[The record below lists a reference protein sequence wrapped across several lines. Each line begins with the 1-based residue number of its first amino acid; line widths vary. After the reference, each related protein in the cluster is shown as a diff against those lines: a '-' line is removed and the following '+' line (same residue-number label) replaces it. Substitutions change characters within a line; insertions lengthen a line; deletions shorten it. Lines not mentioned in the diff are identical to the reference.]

1 VTASQTRAARSLLGW
16 NLVVQISAIEGIEQE
31 IHDASTLS
39 AIKATFEKAGII
51 FVGSTGVR
59 LKHDQEKGADAYGL
73 ASNVSARESSSCGR
87 SASNDIAVACT
98 PRGIVPREPVRCCRV
113 KYT

>member
-16 NLVVQISAIEGIEQE
+16 NLDDLAQKADVQISAIEGIEQE

-59 LKHDQEKGADAYGL
+59 LKHDQEKGADA
-73 ASNVSARESSSCGR
+73 
-87 SASNDIAVACT
+87 
-98 PRGIVPREPVRCCRV
+98 
-113 KYT
+113 